1 VFDGLDNHPYAQ
13 ASLRDRRPFGC
24 LSVRV
29 GASYETGMC
38 SQQVNPLL
46 IAQNLSISPA
56 CHRSVHSFKT
66 LLMDGDLRFGRFS

>member
-1 VFDGLDNHPYAQ
+1 MFDGLDDPPYAQ
-13 ASLRDRRPFGC
+13 ASLRDHRPFGC
-24 LSVRV
+24 LSVR

-46 IAQNLSISPA
+46 IVQNLSISPA

-66 LLMDGDLRFGRFS
+66 LLMADDLRFGRFR

>member
-1 VFDGLDNHPYAQ
+1 VFDGLDNHPFAQ
-13 ASLRDRRPFGC
+13 TSLRDRRPFGC
-24 LSVRV
+24 LSVRA

-38 SQQVNPLL
+38 SQQVNPPL

-56 CHRSVHSFKT
+56 CHQSVHSFKT